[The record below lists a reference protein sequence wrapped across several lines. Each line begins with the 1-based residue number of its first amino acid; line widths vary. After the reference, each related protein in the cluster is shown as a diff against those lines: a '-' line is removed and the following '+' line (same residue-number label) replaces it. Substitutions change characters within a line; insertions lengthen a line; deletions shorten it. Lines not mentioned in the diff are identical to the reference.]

1 MIDLFVLPLSQI
13 DVILGMDC
21 LSSNHISLNCFENFV
36 VFPESSVS
44 EGDMF
49 LFANQVETSLRK
61 DAQVYMILASMS
73 AETKT
78 HVREVGIGQSGI
90 TSIFDGSGSTPFV
103 DTMWP
108 R

>member
-1 MIDLFVLPLSQI
+1 
-13 DVILGMDC
+13 MDC